1 MNLGLLDFS
10 SLVGWAPRVVLD
22 APSSLVWGLSP
33 LNIRVSCRNGV
44 NPVPSV
50 LGQGLA
56 QVFILEVCLLGA
68 MSLLGGVG
76 GIGGDE
82 GGHLGE
88 VGKLGQCINKL
99 ARVVLLLQGP
109 DDPLHTGVEVL
120 NLGVEPLQDVVLALQ
135 GGHEVEDSKVDCK
148 EWRDSY
154 KEEAADVKGGASLS
168 SPYVAFPDGDD
179 IADQRGL
186 VAHLEEGRGSTED
199 EAVAE
204 NMLAPALVDL
214 KPTQY
219 NSSGPCLVGK
229 ARKLCQFLYS
239 HFCPTIQY
247 SVCVRAMSRDTLS
260 CVSCKYC

>member
-10 SLVGWAPRVVLD
+10 CRVGWAPRVVLD
-22 APSSLVWGLSP
+22 APSCLVWG

-44 NPVPSV
+44 NPVPTV
-50 LGQGLA
+50 VGQGLA
-56 QVFILEVCLLGA
+56 QVFTLEVCLLGA

-76 GIGGDE
+76 GISGDE
-82 GGHLGE
+82 GGHLGQ
-88 VGKLGQCINKL
+88 VGKFGQCINKL

-135 GGHEVEDSKVDCK
+135 SGHEVEDSKVDCK

-168 SPYVAFPDGDD
+168 APYVAFPDGDD
-179 IADQRGL
+179 VADQRGL
-186 VAHLEEGRGSTED
+186 VAHLGEGRGSTED

-204 NMLAPALVDL
+204 NLLAQALVDL

-247 SVCVRAMSRDTLS
+247 SVCVRARSRDTLS
-260 CVSCKYC
+260 SVSCKYC